1 MEKRG
6 IYIAGMG
13 LANILTFGRVIIVPL
28 IVLCFF
34 MPPVTGSIIALAL
47 FLIAAVSDYFDG
59 VLARRWGQSTLLGK
73 MLDPIADKVLIG
85 VVLLMLVFDKTID
98 GWHIWAA
105 AIILFREILIS
116 GMREFLAGLGVT
128 IHVTKVAK
136 WKTTIQMVAL
146 AVLLAAPAGEVVFAY
161 TLELGL
167 VILWLAAALTF
178 YTGYDYL
185 KGAMPTLQDK

>member
-1 MEKRG
+1 MERRG

-28 IVLCFF
+28 IVMCFF
-34 MPPVTGSIIALAL
+34 LPPVTGSVVALAL
-47 FLIAAVSDYFDG
+47 FIMAAVSDYFDG

-85 VVLLMLVFDKTID
+85 VVLLMLVFDRTID

-105 AIILFREILIS
+105 VIILFREILIS

-128 IHVTKVAK
+128 IHVTRVAK
-136 WKTTIQMVAL
+136 WKTTLQMVAL
-146 AVLLAAPAGEVVFAY
+146 AMLLAAPAGEIIFPHA
-161 TLELGL
+161 LETGL
-167 VILWLAAALTF
+167 AVLWLAAALTF
-178 YTGYDYL
+178 YTGLDYL
-185 KGAMPTLQDK
+185 KGAMPTLQGK